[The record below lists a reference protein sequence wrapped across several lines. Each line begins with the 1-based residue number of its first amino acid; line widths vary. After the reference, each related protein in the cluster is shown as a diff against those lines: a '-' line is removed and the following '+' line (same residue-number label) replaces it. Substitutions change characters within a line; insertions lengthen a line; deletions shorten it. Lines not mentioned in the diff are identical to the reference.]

1 MSPSLRIGMTLPTF
15 TANAALAPRA
25 AEAAEAGGL
34 DGVFAFDH
42 LWPMGSAGR
51 PAIWSFAVLAAAAA
65 QTQRLC
71 VGPLVARV
79 GLLPDADLLDA
90 FGALAAIAGRARVIA
105 AVGAGDSLSAPENR
119 AYGVPYPRAHERLTD
134 LERVAAA
141 LVGAGFTTWVGGL
154 SARTAEAASAAGAG
168 RNLWGV
174 TEAEVAAAAAA
185 RDGRVLPVTW
195 AGQVLVGRDRAEF
208 DELHVR
214 FGDRPGLIA
223 GTVDEVAARLRAIRD
238 AGASWCVC
246 TPLDYL
252 IRPEEAVE
260 TICLVRQCV
269 P

>member
-1 MSPSLRIGMTLPTF
+1 MSPSLRIGVTLPTF

-25 AEAAEAGGL
+25 AVAAESGGL

-42 LWPMGSAGR
+42 LWPMGSPGR
-51 PAIWSFAVLAAAAA
+51 PAMWSFTVLAAAAA
-65 QTQRLC
+65 RTQRLC

-79 GLLPDADLLDA
+79 GLLPDADLLGA
-90 FGALAAIAGRARVIA
+90 FGALAAIAGRTRVIA
-105 AVGAGDSLSAPENR
+105 AVGTGDSLSAAENR
-119 AYGVPYPRAHERLTD
+119 AYGVAYPPAPERIAD
-134 LERVAAA
+134 LERVAGE
-141 LVGAGFTTWVGGL
+141 LVRAGFTTWVGGL
-154 SARTAEAASAAGAG
+154 SARAAEAASAAGAG

-174 TEAEVAAAAAA
+174 TEAEVAGAATA

-195 AGQVLVGRDRAEF
+195 SGQVLVGRDRVEF
-208 DELHVR
+208 DQLHTR

-223 GTVDEVAARLRAIRD
+223 GTVDEVAARLRSIRD

-260 TICLVRQCV
+260 TICLVRQAV